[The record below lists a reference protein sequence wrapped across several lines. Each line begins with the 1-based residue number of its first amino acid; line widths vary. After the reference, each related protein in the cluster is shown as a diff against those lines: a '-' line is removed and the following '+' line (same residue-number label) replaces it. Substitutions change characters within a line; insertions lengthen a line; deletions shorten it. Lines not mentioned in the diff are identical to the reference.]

1 MNIRTQRRIK
11 ACGVASLLMLVAAL
25 GSAQNNNSDG
35 TSATS
40 GASHAMSA
48 RYEDLIWQSMVLELG
63 NDSPQI
69 SVLRVDPKSNAT
81 QLLIR
86 TPKRMHV
93 PIHWHSANE
102 THTMIRGAAVFE
114 HEGKREQLG
123 PGGFNY
129 IPAKMQHQA
138 WTSDGAIVFI
148 TVDGAW
154 DVNWVGKPPRKTDL
168 GQTPPSGS
176 E

>member
-1 MNIRTQRRIK
+1 MNVSTQPRIK
-11 ACGVASLLMLVAAL
+11 ACRVASLLLSVAVL
-25 GSAQNNNSDG
+25 GGAQINSGG
-35 TSATS
+35 TPAT
-40 GASHAMSA
+40 GNASQAMSA
-48 RYEDLIWQSMVLELG
+48 RYEDLKWQTMVPELG

-69 SVLRVDPKSNAT
+69 SILRVDPKTSAT

-86 TPKRMHV
+86 TPRKMHV

-102 THTMIRGAAVFE
+102 THTMIQGTAVFE

-138 WTSDGAIVFI
+138 WTSEGAVVFI

-154 DVNWVGKPPRKTDL
+154 DVNWAGNPPSKTDL
-168 GQTPPSGS
+168 GQAPPAGPK
-176 E
+176 

>member
-1 MNIRTQRRIK
+1 MNLRIRRIK
-11 ACGVASLLMLVAAL
+11 ACDLASLLILVAVL
-25 GSAQNNNSDG
+25 GAAQNNSDG
-35 TSATS
+35 TSATGS
-40 GASHAMSA
+40 QAMSA
-48 RYEDLIWQSMVLELG
+48 RYEDLIWQAVVPELG
-63 NDSPQI
+63 DDSPQI
-69 SVLRVDPKSNAT
+69 SVLRVDPKTNAT

-93 PIHWHSANE
+93 PLHWHSANE
-102 THTMIRGAAVFE
+102 THTMIQGTAVFE

-138 WTSDGAIVFI
+138 WTSEGSVVFI

-154 DVNWVGKPPRKTDL
+154 DVNWVGKPPNKTDL
-168 GQTPPSGS
+168 DQTPPAGS
-176 E
+176 K

>member
-1 MNIRTQRRIK
+1 MNMSTRRRIE
-11 ACGVASLLMLVAAL
+11 ACGVASLLLWVAGL
-25 GSAQNNNSDG
+25 GAAQGNSSG
-35 TSATS
+35 TPATG
-40 GASHAMSA
+40 GASQAMSA
-48 RYEDLIWQSMVLELG
+48 RYEDLKWQTMVPELG

-69 SVLRVDPKSNAT
+69 SILRVDPKTNAT

-86 TPKRMHV
+86 TPKKMHV

-102 THTMIRGAAVFE
+102 THTMIQGTTVFE

-138 WTSDGAIVFI
+138 WTSEGSVVFI

-154 DVNWVGKPPRKTDL
+154 DVNWVGNPPRKTDL
-168 GQTPPSGS
+168 GQAPPAGP